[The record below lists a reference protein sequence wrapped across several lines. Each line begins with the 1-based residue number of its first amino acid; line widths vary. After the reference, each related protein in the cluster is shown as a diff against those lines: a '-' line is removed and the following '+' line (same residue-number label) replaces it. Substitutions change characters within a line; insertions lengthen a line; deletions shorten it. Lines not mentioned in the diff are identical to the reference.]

1 MNDLLA
7 KNEVEDQDPAAEM
20 ISPVNAITAELVQL
34 RKLLEAYINTS
45 LDQEQKEKLLAEFN
59 RLQ

>member
-7 KNEVEDQDPAAEM
+7 KKDMEDPASEM
-20 ISPVNAITAELVQL
+20 VSPVNAISAELTQL
-34 RKLLEAYINTS
+34 RKLLEAYINTT
-45 LDQEQKEKLLAEFN
+45 LTRDQKEKLLAEFD

>member
-7 KNEVEDQDPAAEM
+7 KKDIEDPASEM
-20 ISPVNAITAELVQL
+20 VSPVNAISAELTQL
-34 RKLLEAYINTS
+34 RKLLEAYINTTLTS
-45 LDQEQKEKLLAEFN
+45 DQKQKLLAEFD

>member
-7 KNEVEDQDPAAEM
+7 KKDIEDPASEM
-20 ISPVNAITAELVQL
+20 VSPVNAFSAELTQL
-34 RKLLEAYINTS
+34 RKLLEAYINTTLTS
-45 LDQEQKEKLLAEFN
+45 EQKEKLLAEFE